1 MVGWKKSPGRY
12 LTSFLD
18 LTKNVEL
25 SEGLFSG
32 HLRHSREQKIPNFG
46 LWRPKKLRNLEK
58 GEKLSK
64 MSCFVMAFSGVLEK
78 NKVFRSQKIACG
90 ALCCQLIRF
99 SLKKHRRREKIVFLA
114 TCSKIFGVLY
124 LTKFFGFSK
133 IPS

>member
-1 MVGWKKSPGRY
+1 MSGWMEKSPGRY

-32 HLRHSREQKIPNFG
+32 HLRHSREQKIPKFG
-46 LWRPKKLRNLEK
+46 LWRPKKLRKLEK

-78 NKVFRSQKIACG
+78 NK
-90 ALCCQLIRF
+90 LF
-99 SLKKHRRREKIVFLA
+99 SRLFHFAAMSSE
-114 TCSKIFGVLY
+114 TTDGVLKT
-124 LTKFFGFSK
+124 LFWV
-133 IPS
+133 